1 MEIKKD
7 YNFNDLKDNCWSGAI
22 DTLETIEENEKEE
35 ELMAL
40 LEDTFEDVP
49 TETEVNDF
57 LWFED
62 DFIFEELEIIREM
75 QKNENS

>member
-7 YNFNDLKDNCWSGAI
+7 YNFDDLRNNCWSGAV

-62 DFIFEELEIIREM
+62 DFIFEELGIIREI
-75 QKNENS
+75 QKNKNS

>member
-57 LWFED
+57 LWFDD
-62 DFIFEELEIIREM
+62 DFIFEELGITREI
-75 QKNENS
+75 QKK

>member
-7 YNFNDLKDNCWSGAI
+7 YNFNDLKKNSWSGAI

-40 LEDTFEDVP
+40 LENTFEDVP
-49 TETEVNDF
+49 TETEVNNF
-57 LWFED
+57 LWFDD
-62 DFIFEELEIIREM
+62 DFIFEELGIIRE
-75 QKNENS
+75 E